1 VLQRELEQ
9 RGYHYR
15 VLNLGVSGETTQDAL
30 RRMDRV
36 LATHPSIVV
45 LEFGANDALRGL
57 PAARAEDNL
66 AQMIETFQKSGVQVV
81 LGGMILPESFAPA
94 YLPPFNA
101 MYRGLQSRFGVR
113 LIPFFLDGAAGNPEL
128 MQPDAMHP
136 NARGARVVAG
146 SVLRA
151 VEPLLEK

>member
-1 VLQRELEQ
+1 
-9 RGYHYR
+9 
-15 VLNLGVSGETTQDAL
+15 
-30 RRMDRV
+30 MDRV
-36 LATHPSIVV
+36 IATHPSIVV

-113 LIPFFLDGAAGNPEL
+113 LIPFFLEGAAGNPEL
-128 MQPDAMHP
+128 MQPDAPHP

-151 VEPLLEK
+151 VEPLLQK